1 MKRMV
6 LFAVVFGL
14 VSVTAGVAVSAGGAS
29 ADEARGDTAGEYG
42 MRQALG
48 TWVIQVSQPDGTTQ
62 ESMKTLTPGGG
73 LIVERTRRALGAW
86 EYLGRNRFADS
97 YTVYIFNAQNQLQV
111 RIKVRAE
118 FVVRGDTMR
127 GHSEYDVLT
136 PDGKLE
142 ASGEG
147 PFTGTRYTVERF

>member
-1 MKRMV
+1 MRRMV

-14 VSVTAGVAVSAGGAS
+14 VSVTAGVAVGAGGSS
-29 ADEARGDTAGEYG
+29 ADGARGDMAGGWG

-48 TWVIQVSQPDGTTQ
+48 TWVLQVPQPNGTTQ

-73 LIVERTRRALGAW
+73 LIVERTRTALGSW

-97 YTVYIFNAQNQLQV
+97 YRVYIFNAQNQLQ
-111 RIKVRAE
+111 RQIEVRAE
-118 FVVRGDTMR
+118 FVVRGDTLV
-127 GHSEYDVLT
+127 GHSEYDVVA
-136 PDGKLE
+136 PDGTVE

-147 PFTGTRYTVERF
+147 PFTGTRYAVDRL